1 VSAPAAARR
10 LRHETGSSSAG
21 ASEDP
26 RINGCALVTGA
37 SRGIGAATARTL
49 AADGWAVGIN
59 FRSDRD
65 GAESVAGS
73 IADDGGAAMA
83 IGADV
88 SDAAAADEMLG
99 RLTDEHGPVLVLVNN
114 AGLTADNLSMRL
126 SDEEWSRVL
135 DVNLTGAFRLTRA
148 VLGPMMRQRFGRI
161 VNVSSVVG
169 LRANPGQA
177 NYAASKAGLIAF
189 TRTVA
194 AEVARRGVTV
204 NAVAPGLIE
213 TELTRDFTGNGV
225 EPTQDGSRSRAPSH
239 QSALLDAIPARRT
252 GTPEEVAACIRFL
265 ASEEAGYVT
274 GTVLPIDGGMSA

>member
-1 VSAPAAARR
+1 VSTTNAVDGR
-10 LRHETGSSSAG
+10 LRHKTGSSSAG

-37 SRGIGAATARTL
+37 SRGIGAATARAL
-49 AADGWAVGIN
+49 AEDGWAVGIN

-73 IADDGGAAMA
+73 IEDAGGTA
-83 IGADV
+83 IALAADV
-88 SDAAAADEMLG
+88 ADAAAADEMLG
-99 RLTDEHGPVLVLVNN
+99 QLTGELGPMLVLVNN
-114 AGLTADNLSMRL
+114 AGMTADNLSMRL
-126 SDEEWSRVL
+126 SDEDWSRVI

-148 VLGPMMRQRFGRI
+148 ALGPMMRQRFGRVI
-161 VNVSSVVG
+161 NVSSVVA

-213 TELTRDFTGNGV
+213 TELTRDFTGNGA
-225 EPTQDGSRSRAPSH
+225 EGNGS
-239 QSALLDAIPARRT
+239 SALLDAIPARRT

-265 ASEEAGYVT
+265 ASEDAGYVT

>member
-1 VSAPAAARR
+1 MSTVETEAAAEKRA
-10 LRHETGSSSAG
+10 TPQTA
-21 ASEDP
+21 
-26 RINGCALVTGA
+26 GCALVTGA
-37 SRGIGAATARTL
+37 SRGIGAATARAL
-49 AADGWAVGIN
+49 AADGWALGIN

-73 IADDGGAAMA
+73 IEDAGGTAMA
-83 IGADV
+83 LPADV
-88 SDAAAADEMLG
+88 ADAAAADKMLE
-99 RLTDEHGPVLVLVNN
+99 RLTGELGPVLVLVNN
-114 AGLTADNLSMRL
+114 AGMTADNLSMRL
-126 SDEEWSRVL
+126 SDEDWSRVL

-148 VLGPMMRQRFGRI
+148 ALGPMMRQRFGRVI
-161 VNVSSVVG
+161 NVSSVVA

-213 TELTRDFTGNGV
+213 TELTRDFTGNGA
-225 EPTQDGSRSRAPSH
+225 DGNGSSP
-239 QSALLDAIPARRT
+239 LLDAIPARRT